1 MASSVCLKLAG
12 DSQIDT
18 IIDECHSQ
26 LHYDLDNLKEA
37 QSGGGW
43 VLRLVITSLLG
54 SSWLDMDRGVQIRPP
69 D

>member
-12 DSQIDT
+12 DSQIDM

-43 VLRLVITSLLG
+43 VGVALG
-54 SSWLDMDRGVQIRPP
+54 EN
-69 D
+69 